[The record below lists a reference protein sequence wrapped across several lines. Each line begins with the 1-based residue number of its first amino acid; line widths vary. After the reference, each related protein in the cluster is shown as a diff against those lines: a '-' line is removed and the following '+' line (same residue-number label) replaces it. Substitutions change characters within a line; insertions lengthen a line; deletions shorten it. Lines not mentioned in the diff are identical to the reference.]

1 MDLSKFEHLPPSNH
15 PEDVFAPFDGP
26 RRIVRRS
33 PLDCYAAPEFREPPS
48 FVRTPADRIAR
59 YLSQPPK

>member
-33 PLDCYAAPEFREPPS
+33 PLDCYGPPAFYDIS
-48 FVRTPADRIAR
+48 FVRTPIDRIAH
-59 YLSQPPK
+59 YLGQKVD

>member
-1 MDLSKFEHLPPSNH
+1 MNIDLSKFEHLPPSNH

-33 PLDCYAAPEFREPPS
+33 PLDCYAGEEFREPPL
-48 FVRTPADRIAR
+48 FV
-59 YLSQPPK
+59 